1 MRQNYNFLGR
11 LQTFFY
17 RSKYSSDHLFCFKYC
32 TCTYFGCYPWN
43 ENTWHIIQDVK
54 HGHFFTAEIPTNI
67 QQGQSQMERLGT
79 GTNIEHTCT

>member
-1 MRQNYNFLGR
+1 MGDYKRSFTGQNIA
-11 LQTFFY
+11 QII
-17 RSKYSSDHLFCFKYC
+17 CFVLN

-79 GTNIEHTCT
+79 GTNIEDTCT

>member
-1 MRQNYNFLGR
+1 MTQNYHFLGR
-11 LQTFFY
+11 LHPFFY
-17 RSKYSSDHLFCFKYC
+17 RSKYSSDHHFVLN

-79 GTNIEHTCT
+79 GTNIEHSCT